1 MKTKIYQNREGLQG
15 KKVQVQLCGRLYMFK
30 IMYVTRKEI
39 TVYTTIK
46 FKDMMYT
53 DSKSLEG
60 TIKNLIL
67 ENTPD
72 NSLDFPR
79 RTFLASGKLKK
90 MKVGIDGINFKFDQ
104 ITNSG
109 LRLVRSISYDELFG
123 CEKPSFTYD
132 ILNFVEN
139 NISDNPPRVSKP
151 GSYRN
156 YGFHSFLFDFSF
168 STPVDLSEE
177 KIERNRKKYKK
188 QRKEE
193 KRKREKGK
201 QLDKMLNLDK
211 KPNTREL
218 ARFR

>member
-72 NSLDFPR
+72 NS
-79 RTFLASGKLKK
+79 
-90 MKVGIDGINFKFDQ
+90 
-104 ITNSG
+104 
-109 LRLVRSISYDELFG
+109 
-123 CEKPSFTYD
+123 
-132 ILNFVEN
+132 
-139 NISDNPPRVSKP
+139 
-151 GSYRN
+151 
-156 YGFHSFLFDFSF
+156 
-168 STPVDLSEE
+168 
-177 KIERNRKKYKK
+177 
-188 QRKEE
+188 
-193 KRKREKGK
+193 
-201 QLDKMLNLDK
+201 
-211 KPNTREL
+211 
-218 ARFR
+218 